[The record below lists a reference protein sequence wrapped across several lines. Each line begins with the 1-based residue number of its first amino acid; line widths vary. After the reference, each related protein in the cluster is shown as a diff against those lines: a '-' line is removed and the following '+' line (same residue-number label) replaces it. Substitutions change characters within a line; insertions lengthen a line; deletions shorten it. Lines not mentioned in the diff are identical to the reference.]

1 MESSANHYR
10 VEPDLKYAGVPLK
23 NAAFTYRRSQIV
35 GPQKLGKGPWAAS
48 VTAFEAVGP
57 CEFAGHAVG
66 GERYVCGD
74 HGCSCPFSYEYQT
87 GEPMGQTRTTSLIQL
102 LATSEDQVDN
112 IYRPLQAMV
121 RLGPLGEQMLVREG
135 FIRLPNDGRID
146 VVTAAANSK
155 LGAPINFA
163 VMDETGLYTARNRL
177 LKVAQTMGRNL
188 SGMGGRSVET
198 TNAWD
203 PMEASRAQQTMESR
217 RDDIYRFYR
226 KPPVDLSYRNKRE
239 RHKIHEY
246 VYAGAPW
253 VDLKSIEAEAAELLE
268 TDPTQAERF
277 FGNRMVQGLG
287 SFMQE
292 TLWDATEIDLVPESG
307 HVTGGFDG
315 SRSGDWTAI
324 RLETITGH
332 RFTPTYGPD
341 KRPAFWNP
349 ADWPDGRIP
358 RGEVDAA
365 FQEIFARYDVAR
377 FYIDPRHWETQADR
391 WADMFG
397 ADRVILWPTNKI
409 ERMFQALSRF
419 IEDSHEGI
427 TTHDADPTARIH
439 ALNARKVAK
448 PGDKYV
454 IGKPSENQKID
465 ILMADILA
473 HEAAADMRVSGW
485 SESKEST
492 YFRLPR

>member
-1 MESSANHYR
+1 MDDDFPTLGYLAAKWVAAHCVIPDGFERGRPFYWRGWQMESSANHYR
-10 VEPDLKYAGVPLK
+10 IREGIKFNPERPLT
-23 NAAFTYRRSQIV
+23 AQAFAYRRSQIV

-48 VTAFEAVGP
+48 VTALEAVGP
-57 CEFAGHAVG
+57 SMFGGWASVG
-66 GERYVCGD
+66 DAYACSDNGCDCGFEYDYV
-74 HGCSCPFSYEYQT
+74 P
-87 GEPMGQTRTTSLIQL
+87 GEPVGMVRPTSLIQL

-121 RLGPLGEQMLVREG
+121 ALGPLSDQMLVREG

-188 SGMGGRSVET
+188 AGMGGRSIET

-203 PMEASRAQQTMESR
+203 PMDASRAQQTMESR
-217 RDDIYRFYR
+217 ATDIYRFYR

-277 FGNRMVQGLG
+277 FGNRLVQGLG

-292 TLWDATEIDLVPESG
+292 ALWDATE
-307 HVTGGFDG
+307 
-315 SRSGDWTAI
+315 
-324 RLETITGH
+324 
-332 RFTPTYGPD
+332 
-341 KRPAFWNP
+341 
-349 ADWPDGRIP
+349 
-358 RGEVDAA
+358 DAA
-365 FQEIFARYDVAR
+365 R
-377 FYIDPRHWETQADR
+377 
-391 WADMFG
+391 G
-397 ADRVILWPTNKI
+397 L
-409 ERMFQALSRF
+409 
-419 IEDSHEGI
+419 
-427 TTHDADPTARIH
+427 
-439 ALNARKVAK
+439 
-448 PGDKYV
+448 
-454 IGKPSENQKID
+454 
-465 ILMADILA
+465 
-473 HEAAADMRVSGW
+473 
-485 SESKEST
+485 
-492 YFRLPR
+492 LPEYN